1 SRETASGVSNRR
13 PNCYRSATSS
23 RDRPPVRTL
32 AIVLGSA
39 TVRAGAPASLDAQRA
54 HQFELGAF
62 ASLARYDHV
71 FNLENQVGGGARLAY
86 FFNNLVSAEL
96 DGDYQSVTPQT
107 GGASATLAVGAA
119 SLVLNFGGA
128 RNVFY
133 MLGGYSRLDFE
144 QTAPYR
150 FTDDAIHG
158 ALGDRVFLGDRAALR
173 VEVRGIYA
181 PNTGFPGADWAGH
194 VVGSVGLSVFAG
206 GGPAAD
212 SDGDGVPD
220 GRDACPDTPR
230 GATVDAR
237 GCPSDSDGDGVLD
250 GLDRC
255 ASTPRGAHVDATG
268 CPTDSDHD

>member
-1 SRETASGVSNRR
+1 M
-13 PNCYRSATSS
+13 
-23 RDRPPVRTL
+23 RTL
-32 AIVLGSA
+32 AIVLVSA
-39 TVRAGAPASLDAQRA
+39 TVLAGAPAGLAAQRA

-86 FFNNLVSAEL
+86 FFNNVVSAEL
-96 DGDYQSVTPQT
+96 DGDYQSLTPQT

-144 QTAPYR
+144 QADPYR

-173 VEVRGIYA
+173 LEVRGIYA
-181 PNTGFPGADWAGH
+181 PNTGFAGADWAGH

-220 GRDACPDTPR
+220 RRDACPDTPS
-230 GATVDAR
+230 GATVDVRSRFEGTWCSGFEVAEVLTNLDR
-237 GCPSDSDGDGVLD
+237 VLSYRVKRVSDGQTLPGTFSADEVERPSG
-250 GLDRC
+250 GSR
-255 ASTPRGAHVDATG
+255 
-268 CPTDSDHD
+268 